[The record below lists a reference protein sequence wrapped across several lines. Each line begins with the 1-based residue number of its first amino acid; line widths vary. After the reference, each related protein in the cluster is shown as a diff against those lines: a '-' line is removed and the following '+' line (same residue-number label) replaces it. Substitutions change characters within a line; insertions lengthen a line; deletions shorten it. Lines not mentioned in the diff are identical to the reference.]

1 MFVVE
6 VSSTAR
12 GSVRYIAGKLCQR
25 FSRRGGVRCRLM
37 APVRGRFDLK
47 VALRLLWNRREI
59 SLVHTHLGR
68 ASSLVGWL
76 FKNSD
81 VMTVATLHGMQKLRH
96 YKNIKHFVAVS
107 EAVRRHYVAQG
118 LDDEKITI
126 IPNGYEEMIDRY
138 TGSGLRREL
147 ALPAGAPLIGA
158 IGQLSPIKNQM
169 LLLEVFRQLL
179 GRGVDAY
186 LLIVG
191 EGEMRAGLEREIATH
206 NMGGRVRLAGYR
218 KDVAAIYSEIDI
230 LAATSVEEGFCLPV
244 LEAMAFGVPVVATA
258 CGGPEDMIESGVN
271 GYLAG
276 VNDVAGLATALERL
290 CGDTELR
297 SRMGAHA
304 KASVTGMEWGTIEQR
319 YMSLFETLLAEQGEP
334 PTVDRDD

>member
-1 MFVVE
+1 
-6 VSSTAR
+6 
-12 GSVRYIAGKLCQR
+12 
-25 FSRRGGVRCRLM
+25 M

-147 ALPAGAPLIGA
+147 ALPAGAP
-158 IGQLSPIKNQM
+158 
-169 LLLEVFRQLL
+169 
-179 GRGVDAY
+179 RG
-186 LLIVG
+186 
-191 EGEMRAGLEREIATH
+191 
-206 NMGGRVRLAGYR
+206 
-218 KDVAAIYSEIDI
+218 
-230 LAATSVEEGFCLPV
+230 
-244 LEAMAFGVPVVATA
+244 
-258 CGGPEDMIESGVN
+258 
-271 GYLAG
+271 
-276 VNDVAGLATALERL
+276 GLATALERL